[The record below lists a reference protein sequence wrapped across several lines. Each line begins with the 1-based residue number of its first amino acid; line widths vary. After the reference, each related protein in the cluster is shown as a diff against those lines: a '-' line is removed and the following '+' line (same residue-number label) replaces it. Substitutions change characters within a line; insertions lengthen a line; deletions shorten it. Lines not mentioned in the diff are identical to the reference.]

1 MVMQTIKKMNYRDN
15 TKLLTLVL
23 DNTQSEIAITKLQMI
38 TNTNHSRLKL
48 LLTKLISSDLVV
60 SFDNKHVIT
69 KKGRIMLESWKKS
82 NYLAESF
89 GLEI

>member
-1 MVMQTIKKMNYRDN
+1 MNYRDN
-15 TKLLTLVL
+15 TKLLALVL

-48 LLTKLISSDLVV
+48 LLTKLVSSELIV
-60 SFDNKHVIT
+60 SFENKHVIT
-69 KKGRIMLESWKKS
+69 EKGRVMLESWKKF

>member
-1 MVMQTIKKMNYRDN
+1 MNYRDN
-15 TKLLTLVL
+15 TKLLALVL
-23 DNTQSEIAITKLQMI
+23 DNTQSKIAITKLQAV

-48 LLTKLISSDLVV
+48 LLTKLVSSELIV

-69 KKGRIMLESWKKS
+69 EKGRIMLESWKKS

>member
-1 MVMQTIKKMNYRDN
+1 MNYRDN
-15 TKLLTLVL
+15 TQLLNLVL
-23 DNTQSEIAITKLQMI
+23 ENTQTKIATTRLQMV

-48 LLTKLISSDLVV
+48 LLTKLISSDLIV

-69 KKGRIMLESWKKS
+69 EKGRIMLESWKKF